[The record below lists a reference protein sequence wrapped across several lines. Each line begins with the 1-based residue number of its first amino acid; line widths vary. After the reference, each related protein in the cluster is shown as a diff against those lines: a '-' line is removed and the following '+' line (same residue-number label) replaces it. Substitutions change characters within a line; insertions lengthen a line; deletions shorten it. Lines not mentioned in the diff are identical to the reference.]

1 MIRDRRLVETGHL
14 GLKVVKNAAFL
25 YQTRVRRI
33 FSLFVNVWFL
43 WPPSDRTP
51 QGKITTYRGQ
61 YFHIFPWEFVVD
73 TVWTRM
79 SSFLSLDV
87 TFASLCVP
95 TSCSHHGL
103 DSDIY
108 ITVTLN
114 LTNTSMQTNTKSKQ
128 KKIWT
133 VCITRSTSRQKKSFT
148 TIYAVRTPSSTLPF
162 NQS

>member
-79 SSFLSLDV
+79 SSFLSVDV

-95 TSCSHHGL
+95 SSCSHHGL